1 MAKKLTVEE
10 YDQVLHFWELLK
22 RNIEQLPNRD
32 VSKDEVQWSVPLN
45 NFGDIIG
52 LVIGDSM
59 LQLYIKSGHKVEP
72 HLLTQHMKNYSQEIN
87 KVYSHLGTNSGSEI
101 LEKGEES
108 EGRSSR
114 VERPWAR
121 SNRDKW
127 FAEAQWVREQ
137 VMILQR
143 IIKKKQ

>member
-45 NFGDIIG
+45 NFSDIIG

-87 KVYSHLGTNSGSEI
+87 KVYSHLDEFG
-101 LEKGEES
+101 
-108 EGRSSR
+108 
-114 VERPWAR
+114 
-121 SNRDKW
+121 
-127 FAEAQWVREQ
+127 
-137 VMILQR
+137 
-143 IIKKKQ
+143 